1 MATIINGSDNF
12 NTNDVATDTE
22 LASKPIMSG
31 QIGTAMT
38 HPNAPIVVKFNEF
51 WVQQGI
57 SHDVS
62 TGKFTVSEN
71 GIYRIT
77 MNPFFATGSAAGRVY
92 IGKNNLAPNSSTHY
106 GHAYRESATYDT
118 VSINSII
125 PLTTSDYIVFY
136 LQSGG
141 LYNQSS
147 DRFNQFTI
155 ERIA

>member
-12 NTNDVATDTE
+12 NTNNVATDTE
-22 LASKPIMSG
+22 LNTATINKPIMSG

-38 HPNAPIVVKFNEF
+38 SPVAPIIVKFNEF

-77 MNPFFATGSAAGRVY
+77 MNPFFKTGSAAARIL
-92 IGKNNLAPNSSTHY
+92 IGKNNLTPTVSTHY

-136 LQSGG
+136 LAGG
-141 LYNQSS
+141 SLYNQST

-155 ERIA
+155 

>member
-12 NTNDVATDTE
+12 NTNDVVTDTE

-38 HPNAPIVVKFNEF
+38 NPAAPIVVKFNQF

-77 MNPFFATGSAAGRVY
+77 MNPFFRTGTGAGRVL
-92 IGKNNLAPNSSTHY
+92 IGKNNLAPGKTTHY
-106 GHAYRESATYDT
+106 GHAYREASTYDT

-136 LQSGG
+136 LEDGS
-141 LYNQSS
+141 LYNSSS